1 MISTGEFSLNSWLKF
16 AVASI
21 AVLSK
26 LKLNATETTELNRS
40 IGQDLRRL
48 SKTLCSKQHKTYIDA
63 TMRVFKFQGGKTL
76 FVKLNKIISRRS
88 LFFKLTWYC
97 RYKLTALSVS
107 NLRAVR
113 NNKAVEVPTGLNPF
127 SERSLLTSR
136 KKMAIACDRRRKKQD
151 ILF

>member
-21 AVLSK
+21 AMLSK
-26 LKLNATETTELNRS
+26 LKLNATETTELDRS

-88 LFFKLTWYC
+88 FFFQTHLV
-97 RYKLTALSVS
+97 LSIQVNRS
-107 NLRAVR
+107 FSV
-113 NNKAVEVPTGLNPF
+113 KFTGREKQQGCGSSYGTQSIFGTIFVNF
-127 SERSLLTSR
+127 SQENGDCL
-136 KKMAIACDRRRKKQD
+136 
-151 ILF
+151 